1 MASPRFNGQGF
12 TNPTNP
18 LGFHSENRY
27 RAEEPMGRQFMSNE
41 SNFSKEAET
50 RVFEAGASLLVK
62 NGIKAAAKAA
72 AKAAMKAAR
81 KAGATKAV
89 AKEIAKKVG
98 KAVKKAGDDA
108 AELAAKSG
116 DDVAAQADKALKAM
130 DGTIDDVAGEGL
142 EASTKKGIKAT
153 NKAAMKNLDEAADA
167 GTKAG
172 KMAGFT
178 KAVGGLT
185 AQTALPLAGAYILM
199 NLFGA
204 DGPFAD
210 FFEDLTGANCD
221 EKAEQKYG
229 EDSPGTDEYEEYV
242 EECHDDASKKMM
254 IFSVVGL
261 GVIGGVIFMA
271 IK

>member
-27 RAEEPMGRQFMSNE
+27 RAEEPMGSQFMSNE

-50 RVFEAGASLLVK
+50 RVFEAGPSLLVK

-72 AKAAMKAAR
+72 SKAALKAAR

-89 AKEIAKKVG
+89 AKAIAKKVG
-98 KAVKKAGDDA
+98 NAVKKAGDDA
-108 AELAAKSG
+108 AELAAKAG

-153 NKAAMKNLDEAADA
+153 NKAAMKNLDEAAGA

-178 KAVGGLT
+178 KS
-185 AQTALPLAGAYILM
+185 LAGATATTAIPLALGYIIVT
-199 NLFGA
+199 FGGGA
-204 DGPFAD
+204 IGD